1 MAVEVVGYWN
11 SSYIFDA
18 IDLGAEEQDLFM
30 EQFTTGDDKTDLTL
44 VSRFKFFTML
54 KDFVNQHDNEEPK
67 EAVLMVQHWYPEAKY
82 VNIEGQLPHPLTRV
96 KGYFFCFLSLGL
108 VDTKPKKFYQIY
120 FFI

>member
-54 KDFVNQHDNEEPK
+54 KNFVNQHDNEEPK

-82 VNIEGQLPHPLTRV
+82 VNIEG
-96 KGYFFCFLSLGL
+96 
-108 VDTKPKKFYQIY
+108 
-120 FFI
+120 